1 MELDQQDLKNS
12 PAPRSHAAWKVG
24 AKTRQAVEHHYDDAR
39 PGKPLYLM
47 MPGGLVALASLALI
61 VFIIY
66 RVWIERVMA
75 QASGVPLLILLAPLY
90 IGGVFLFSY
99 GYELY
104 NVSKALRLT
113 AIVVFLTLAAV
124 VIVAALVF
132 ALGAMGS
139 QGGPGSSRRS
149 RRRTS
154 SGQNGSGGG
163 GGFGWGMFPFP
174 IFFGGL
180 GMPGRTVTR
189 EVVREEPAAP
199 PEPESVACPYCGTSY
214 VPTETEFACP
224 ACGAPTPKELLP
236 LESRA

>member
-1 MELDQQDLKNS
+1 MGLDQQDFKNE
-12 PAPRSHAAWKVG
+12 PAPPSYGAWKLG

-47 MPGGLVALASLALI
+47 LPGGVIALASLALI
-61 VFIIY
+61 ALIVY
-66 RVWIERVMA
+66 RVWIAQVMA
-75 QASGVPLLILLAPLY
+75 QASGVPLLVLLVPLY

-104 NVSKALRLT
+104 NVPKALRLT

-124 VIVAALVF
+124 VIVAVLVL

-139 QGGPGSSRRS
+139 QESGSSRRS
-149 RRRTS
+149 RRGTS
-154 SGQNGSGGG
+154 SGQGVG
-163 GGFGWGMFPFP
+163 GGFGGGIFPFP

-189 EVVREEPAAP
+189 EVVREEPAPP
-199 PEPESVACPYCGTSY
+199 PEPASVQCPYCATSY
-214 VPTETEFACP
+214 VPAQTEFACP

-236 LESRA
+236 LEARP